1 MPLARASSIAVSAA
15 RAITRWPMPLSP
27 STSPVAAAVRSTV
40 MVGRELMPPARSR
53 LTYCGRR
60 KMPWASA
67 PVRSASHINSA
78 TLPASVAGSPVL
90 TRASSIKPVIARAET
105 RSALTTWF
113 MPLSAPMPVTNA
125 AFHFRPLH
133 SRTDIK
139 PSSVADLKFL
149 ERSRQ
154 AQLGTSNRK
163 ATLESI
169 KLLVPLCF
177 RSSYQRV
184 PRRFTNFGSGALAA
198 GAVLAINPWPRKP
211 PKTSE
216 FDMDAETAVNR
227 ARRGPRLEDDYLV
240 RGTGRFVADA
250 PEPGQAYAAFVRS
263 PHACARIVSV
273 DVTEAKGARGV
284 VAVLTA
290 TDMDAAGVGNVG
302 RHAPLLGRG
311 GKKLIMPNR
320 PALARDRVMHV
331 GEPVAIV
338 IAETA
343 LAAQDAAERVIVEY
357 EEIKPVID
365 VRDAVKPDAPQ
376 LWPEAPGNIA
386 VDWPGTAPDPDAN
399 AAAVEEI
406 IRSAAHVARVAIVN
420 QRLVVASMETRGLT
434 ASYDKAADR
443 YTVRA
448 CSQSAGALRDN
459 ILGIMSWPKERL
471 HVITEDG
478 GGAFGLKTGAYPDY
492 IA

>member
-1 MPLARASSIAVSAA
+1 MDVETSS
-15 RAITRWPMPLSP
+15 
-27 STSPVAAAVRSTV
+27 
-40 MVGRELMPPARSR
+40 RSR
-53 LTYCGRR
+53 RFGY
-60 KMPWASA
+60 
-67 PVRSASHINSA
+67 N
-78 TLPASVAGSPVL
+78 PAL
-90 TRASSIKPVIARAET
+90 
-105 RSALTTWF
+105 
-113 MPLSAPMPVTNA
+113 
-125 AFHFRPLH
+125 
-133 SRTDIK
+133 K
-139 PSSVADLKFL
+139 PS
-149 ERSRQ
+149 
-154 AQLGTSNRK
+154 
-163 ATLESI
+163 
-169 KLLVPLCF
+169 
-177 RSSYQRV
+177 
-184 PRRFTNFGSGALAA
+184 
-198 GAVLAINPWPRKP
+198 

-216 FDMDAETAVNR
+216 FDMDAEIAVNR
-227 ARRGPRLEDDYLV
+227 ARRGPRIEDDYLV
-240 RGTGRFVADA
+240 RGAGRFVADA
-250 PEPGQAYAAFVRS
+250 PEPGQAYAAFARS
-263 PHACARIVSV
+263 PHACARIVAV
-273 DVTEAKGARGV
+273 DVAEAKGSRGV

-290 TDMDAAGVGNVG
+290 ADMDAAGVGNVG

-357 EEIKPVID
+357 EDIKPVID

-399 AAAVEEI
+399 AAAVEEV

-420 QRLVVASMETRGLT
+420 QRLVVASMEPRGLT

-459 ILGIMSWPKERL
+459 ILGIMSWP
-471 HVITEDG
+471 
-478 GGAFGLKTGAYPDY
+478 
-492 IA
+492 